1 LFVYRKCIFFYGI
14 KNKIVFQILEYKTK
28 FSNSETN
35 IKKLKEIV
43 TAQDKQLE
51 GFEEVILTFKNKEK
65 QSLENINV
73 KQVYTILLF

>member
-1 LFVYRKCIFFYGI
+1 MCIFLWI
-14 KNKIVFQILEYKTK
+14 KNKIIFQILEYKTK
-28 FSNSETN
+28 FNNSETN

-51 GFEEVILTFKNKEK
+51 GFEEVILTLKNNEK

-73 KQVYTILLF
+73 KQVYQILF